1 LNIFKIEMDVS
12 VVTQPVAVIV
22 KRKDQ
27 CHGRLANCAVNLV
40 ATVASVACD
49 KLLFITAT
57 QSSVARILEP
67 FSSSSNF
74 CSPLASKDLLVS
86 GVTTSEF
93 QNPFTSDETIVR
105 RGYQA

>member
-1 LNIFKIEMDVS
+1 MDVS

-49 KLLFITAT
+49 K
-57 QSSVARILEP
+57 
-67 FSSSSNF
+67 
-74 CSPLASKDLLVS
+74 
-86 GVTTSEF
+86 
-93 QNPFTSDETIVR
+93 
-105 RGYQA
+105 